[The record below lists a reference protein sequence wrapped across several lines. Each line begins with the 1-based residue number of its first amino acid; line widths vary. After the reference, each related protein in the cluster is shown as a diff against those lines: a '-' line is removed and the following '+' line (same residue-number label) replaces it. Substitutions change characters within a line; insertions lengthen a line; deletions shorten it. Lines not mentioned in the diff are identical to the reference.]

1 MTPHWNEVSNS
12 LVTVV
17 LKKIWR
23 GKPLAGNSAVFLLA
37 FLVIPN
43 AAFAVSQLENPAQKE
58 TGPVGFHNYAGILIG
73 PGLMKNRLLDVD
85 GFADWGNPGTVSKYD
100 DTGFGGGFL
109 VGRKFDVGGLNLRME
124 LDGVI
129 THVSASTDKLDPE
142 GLDETAEAGFPWII
156 SARGG
161 IEKVVGRQIV
171 FATAGLAIAG
181 IGNSVTDIDSG
192 TIWDPDDSFS
202 EDSTELGWVIGTG
215 LETALS
221 NIWALRLEVLYMDFG
236 ESVHLV
242 NRSGNNLC
250 CGPDTPR
257 RPVSYEVENRFS
269 TARLAIIRRF

>member
-1 MTPHWNEVSNS
+1 M
-12 LVTVV
+12 
-17 LKKIWR
+17 KIWR
-23 GKPLAGNSAVFLLA
+23 RKLLAGSLVVFLLV
-37 FLVIPN
+37 LWVIQN
-43 AAFAVSQLENPAQKE
+43 AAFAVSRLENPTQEE
-58 TGPVGFHNYAGILIG
+58 TGPERFHNYAGILIG

-100 DTGFGGGFL
+100 DTGLSGGFL

-161 IEKVVGRQIV
+161 IEQAIGRQIV

-181 IGNSVTDIDSG
+181 ISNSVTDIDSG

-221 NIWALRLEVLYMDFG
+221 DIWALRLEVLYMDFG
-236 ESVHLV
+236 ENTYLV

>member
-1 MTPHWNEVSNS
+1 MTI
-12 LVTVV
+12 V
-17 LKKIWR
+17 LMKIWR
-23 GKPLAGNSAVFLLA
+23 GNPLPGSLAVFLLA

-43 AAFAVSQLENPAQKE
+43 AAFAVSQPENTTQKE
-58 TGPVGFHNYAGILIG
+58 TGPERSHNYAGIFIG

-100 DTGFGGGFL
+100 DTGFSGGFL

-161 IEKVVGRQIV
+161 IEQGVGSLTV

-215 LETALS
+215 LERALS
-221 NIWALRLEVLYMDFG
+221 DVWALRLEVLYMDFG
-236 ESVHLV
+236 ESAYLV

-257 RPVSYEVENRFS
+257 RPVSYEVENRLS